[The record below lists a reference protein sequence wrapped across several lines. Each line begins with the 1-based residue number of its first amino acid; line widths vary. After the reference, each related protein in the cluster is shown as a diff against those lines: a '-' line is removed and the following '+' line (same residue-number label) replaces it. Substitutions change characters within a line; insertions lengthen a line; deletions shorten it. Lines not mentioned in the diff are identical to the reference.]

1 MEDQNDF
8 GPGRQLHIRGRWIK
22 YLVGVEAGAGVM
34 DVEAG
39 VEVVGVEA
47 GAGVVDGERDPLL

>member
-1 MEDQNDF
+1 M
-8 GPGRQLHIRGRWIK
+8 
-22 YLVGVEAGAGVM
+22 VGVEAGAGVM